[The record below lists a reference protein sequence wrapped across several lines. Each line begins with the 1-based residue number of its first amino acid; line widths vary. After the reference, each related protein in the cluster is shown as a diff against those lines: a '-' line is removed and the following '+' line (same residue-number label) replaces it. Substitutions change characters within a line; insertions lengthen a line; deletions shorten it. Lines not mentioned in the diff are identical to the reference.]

1 MTKKKTN
8 CRKIIG
14 IELVKY
20 VRQQSNVLGLP
31 ELEIYKDAGIKGP
44 AIEAWEAGTSKPKRY
59 SAFKLEQAIQR
70 RAVAMGV
77 RRVLNESIF
86 DY

>member
-14 IELVKY
+14 IELVRY
-20 VRQQSNVLGLP
+20 VRQQSSILGLP

-70 RAVAMGV
+70 RAITLGINRKM
-77 RRVLNESIF
+77 NEEIF
-86 DY
+86 NY